1 MAQQSKPLN
10 YYVYGYYD
18 VRDGRV
24 GEVIYIGKGSTRDRS
39 KLKRM
44 GAHWQV
50 GNHRNPFF
58 DSVLKKIKARGL
70 EPVRKVISWHDTED
84 ECFEAEM
91 ANIALYK
98 LRREGGT
105 LCNLSLG
112 GEGPNGAI
120 ATPEMLAKKS
130 VQSKD
135 MWLDIEFKA
144 KTSAAIK
151 AAKAT
156 PEFRAK
162 VSAINKEI
170 WAVDGVR
177 EAFSARMKEVL
188 DTPEEKAR
196 KSAKAKA
203 MWQDPE
209 FRAKMDAAR
218 EKRYALNP
226 PKAKPPKL
234 TKEEVVKKRADGI
247 RAAAARRTP
256 EERARISAGLSE
268 RTTAFAAKR
277 KAEQIAAGLR
287 QPDLTPEERAARRSA
302 NMKAAWQNLEMRAK
316 HSANLKA
323 TLALPEV
330 KAKKSASASA
340 KWDDA
345 AKAAEK
351 SKWTPERRAEQ
362 SAKMK
367 AALAKLPPEF
377 KAKKAQEMRDRN
389 ADPEYKAKLAAV
401 NKARWENPAEREAQ
415 SARMKAAFANPQD
428 KVRRGA
434 ATAELWK
441 DPAYREKMANR
452 PTRKTT

>member
-1 MAQQSKPLN
+1 MEKQSKPLS

-18 VRDGRV
+18 VREGRA
-24 GEVIYIGKGSTRDRS
+24 GEVIYIGKGSTRDRL
-39 KLKRM
+39 KLTRM
-44 GAHWQV
+44 HVHWST

-58 DSVLKKIKARGL
+58 DSVLKKIKAQGL

-98 LRREGGT
+98 LRRDGGS

-151 AAKAT
+151 AAKAS

-162 VSAINKEI
+162 VSAINKEV
-170 WAVDGVR
+170 WAVGGVR

-188 DTPEEKAR
+188 NNPEEKAR
-196 KSAKAKA
+196 KSAMAKVKWA
-203 MWQDPE
+203 DPE
-209 FRAKMDAAR
+209 YRAKMDAAR

-226 PKAKPPKL
+226 PKQKPPKL
-234 TKEEVVKKRADGI
+234 TKEEINKKRGDAI

-256 EERARISAGLSE
+256 EDRARIAAGLSE
-268 RTTAFAAKR
+268 RTKAFAAKR
-277 KAEQIAAGLR
+277 KAEQIAAGTR
-287 QPDLTPEERAARRSA
+287 QADLTPEERAARRSA
-302 NMKAAWQNLEMRAK
+302 SMKAAWQNPEMRLK
-316 HSANLKA
+316 HSTNLKA
-323 TLALPEV
+323 ALALPEV
-330 KAKKSASASA
+330 KAKKSASASV

-345 AKAAEK
+345 ARTAEK

-377 KAKKAQEMRDRN
+377 KAKKAQEMRERN
-389 ADPEYKAKLAAV
+389 ADPEYKAKVAAV

-415 SARMKAAFANPQD
+415 SARMKAAFANAEE
-428 KVRRGA
+428 KLRRGA
-434 ATAELWK
+434 ATAKLWK
-441 DPAYREKMANR
+441 DPAYREKMAKR
-452 PTRKTT
+452 PTRKTI